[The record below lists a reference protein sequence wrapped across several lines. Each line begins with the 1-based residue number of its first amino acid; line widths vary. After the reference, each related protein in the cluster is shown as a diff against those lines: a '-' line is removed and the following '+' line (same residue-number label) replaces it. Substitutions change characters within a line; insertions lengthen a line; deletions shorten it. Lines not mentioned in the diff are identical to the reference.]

1 MAFMTGAFVLS
12 GPLSYPYFL
21 DGQGGYACEQA
32 WERNAHT
39 EGTPIRKERPI
50 RNGRTIRAAA
60 VRSVSFSGVGMLHDH
75 AACPS
80 DKRSKGIPLGQIY
93 LIYPRF
99 YSKAP
104 FCRKQYGISMV

>member
-1 MAFMTGAFVLS
+1 MADMHVSRHGK
-12 GPLSYPYFL
+12 
-21 DGQGGYACEQA
+21 
-32 WERNAHT
+32 
-39 EGTPIRKERPI
+39 GTPIRKERPI

-60 VRSVSFSGVGMLHDH
+60 VRSVFFSGVGMLHDH